1 MNAIVRIA
9 LSRPYTFVVLA
20 LLLLIIGPLAA
31 LRTPTDIFPDIRIP
45 VIGVVWQYTGLPP
58 DQMSGRIT
66 TPFERALTTTV
77 NDIEHIVAN
86 SYNGFGIVK
95 IFFQPNVDIRTANA
109 QVTAISQTLL
119 KQMPPGATPPLILN
133 YNASTV
139 PIIQLALSGEGLTEQ
154 NLADIGINQLRT
166 PLVTVP
172 GAAIPYPYGGK
183 QRQIQIDLNPSA
195 LQARGLSGQDVANT
209 LAAQNLITPVG
220 TEKIGIFE
228 YTVQLNNSPLKI
240 QELGDLPI
248 KTVNGA
254 MVYVRDVAT
263 VRDGNPPQTNIVHVD
278 GNRSVLMMVLKAGSI
293 STLDII
299 AGIKQKV
306 QRRTRSSLPDAL
318 KIGFIGDQ
326 SLFVRGAI
334 TGVARE
340 GIIAALLTSVM
351 ILLFLGSWRSTII
364 IATSIPLAV
373 LGSIIMLSAIGETLN
388 IMTLGGLALAVGIL
402 VDEATVTIENINYHL
417 EQGKEVE
424 EAILDGANQIVVP
437 AFVSLLCIC
446 IVFVPMFFLSG
457 IARFLFVPMAE
468 AVMFAMVWS
477 FILSR
482 TLVPTMAKYLLQPH
496 VHHADGER
504 RRSRNPLVRF
514 QRGFEAGF
522 ERFRAG
528 YRDLLGL
535 ALMHR
540 PTFVTGFIGFVALSF
555 LLVPYLGRNFFPSV
569 DAGQILMHVRTQV
582 GTRVEDSRRSVRRYP
597 EGDPQDHSA
606 RRDRDHG
613 RQHRHADQRHQHDLQ
628 QHRRDRPAGWRH
640 PDQAQGRPRADRRL
654 RQGAAGK
661 AAGAISRPELRV
673 PAGRHRQPDP
683 QFRRAGADRP
693 RSARRQSRRQLRL
706 CQQAAGARSAVF
718 PASPTRASSNRSR
731 SPSFNVDVDRTRA
744 QYVGLTERDVANSM
758 VVNLAGS
765 SQVAPTY
772 YLDPNNGVSYSI
784 VMQTPQYQLDSL
796 SALETLPMTAPGMP
810 TPLILGGIA
819 NITRTT
825 SNAVVSQYDIQSLVQ
840 IYATPQGRDLGAVAA
855 DIRKVINETANELP
869 KGSTVALVG
878 QVQTMESSFSGLLFG
893 LLGAVVLIYLLI
905 VVNFQSWSDPFV
917 IITALPAALAGIVW
931 MLFTTQTTLSVP
943 ALTGAIMCMG
953 VATANSVLVISF
965 ARERYA
971 ELGDPIAAALEAG
984 FVRIRPVMMTALA
997 MIIGMLPMA
1006 LGLGEGGEQNA
1017 PLGRAVI
1024 GGLVFATVAT
1034 LMFVPVV
1041 FSMVHKK
1048 REDDDRGGKAAVRG
1062 LSPRRRVTIKNKT
1075 RTRHRRDVE
1084 ETPWLGT
1091 PRYAASKRCRAT
1103 PAGETTIS
1111 SRSPPKTAWSAG
1123 ANSTRVLARPASVPR
1138 SSGFR
1143 RAWSDKTRCST
1154 SGSMPSFSPRPA
1166 PPPAASSRRRWARSK
1181 TRCSTSRA
1189 RCSAC
1194 PAMNCSAARSA
1205 IASGSTGRIARPGAS
1220 TIPPGTSPRSP
1231 ISTASRRS
1239 DARSAR
1245 RNSPR

>member
-9 LSRPYTFVVLA
+9 LGRPYTFVVLA
-20 LLLLIIGPLAA
+20 LLILMIGPLAA

-66 TPFERALTTTV
+66 TPFERSLTTTV

-119 KQMPPGATPPLILN
+119 KQLPPGATPPLILN

-139 PIIQLALSGEGLTEQ
+139 PIIQLALSGDGLTEQ

-228 YTVQLNNSPLKI
+228 YTVQLNNSPAKI
-240 QELGDLPI
+240 KELGDLPI

-263 VRDGNPPQTNIVHVD
+263 IRDGNPPQTNIVHVD
-278 GNRSVLMMVLKAGSI
+278 GNRSVLMMVLKAGSV

-306 QRRTRSSLPDAL
+306 QDYKSSLPEAL

-340 GIIAALLTSVM
+340 GVIAALLTSVM

-373 LGSIIMLSAIGETLN
+373 LGSIIMLAAIGETLN

-446 IVFVPMFFLSG
+446 IVFVPMFFLTG

-468 AVMFAMVWS
+468 AVMFAMLWS

-482 TLVPTMAKYLLQPH
+482 TLVPTMAKYLLHRH
-496 VHHADGER
+496 VHHGEGGPPP
-504 RRSRNPLVRF
+504 SRNPLVRF
-514 QRGFEAGF
+514 QRAFEAGF
-522 ERFRAG
+522 ERFRAS
-528 YRDLLGL
+528 YRDLLAL

-540 PTFVTGFIGFVALSF
+540 PAFVMGFIGFIAVSF

-582 GTRVEDSRRSVRRYP
+582 GTRVEDAANQFADIQKVIRTVIPADEIETMADNIGMPISGINMTYNNTGVI
-597 EGDPQDHSA
+597 GPQDGDIQIKLREGHEPTDGYVKALREKLPA
-606 RRDRDHG
+606 RFPG
-613 RQHRHADQRHQHDLQ
+613 VSFAFLPADIVNQILNFGAPAPIDLEI
-628 QHRRDRPAGWRH
+628 R
-640 PDQAQGRPRADRRL
+640 
-654 RQGAAGK
+654 
-661 AAGAISRPELRV
+661 
-673 PAGRHRQPDP
+673 
-683 QFRRAGADRP
+683 GADLEGNFAHGNKLLAKIRRIP
-693 RSARRQSRRQLRL
+693 GVADARIQQS
-706 CQQAAGARSAVF
+706 
-718 PASPTRASSNRSR
+718 SR
-731 SPSFNVDVDRTRA
+731 NPSFNVDVDRTRA
-744 QYVGLTERDVANSM
+744 QFVGLTERDVANSL

-796 SALETLPMTAPGMP
+796 DALQTLPMTAPGMTAP
-810 TPLILGGIA
+810 AILGGIA
-819 NITRTT
+819 NITRST
-825 SNAVVSQYDIQSLVQ
+825 SNAVVSQYDIQPMVQ
-840 IYATPQGRDLGAVAA
+840 IYATPQGRDLGAVAT
-855 DIRKVINETANELP
+855 DIRKVMAETAHELP
-869 KGSTVALVG
+869 KGSSVALVG

-971 ELGDPIAAALEAG
+971 ELGDPRAAALEAG

-1024 GGLVFATVAT
+1024 GGLMFSTIAT

-1041 FSMVHKK
+1041 FSMVHKV
-1048 REDDDRGGKAAVRG
+1048 RE
-1062 LSPRRRVTIKNKT
+1062 
-1075 RTRHRRDVE
+1075 
-1084 ETPWLGT
+1084 
-1091 PRYAASKRCRAT
+1091 
-1103 PAGETTIS
+1103 
-1111 SRSPPKTAWSAG
+1111 
-1123 ANSTRVLARPASVPR
+1123 PASAEVVPLDE
-1138 SSGFR
+1138 R
-1143 RAWSDKTRCST
+1143 RAQ
-1154 SGSMPSFSPRPA
+1154 
-1166 PPPAASSRRRWARSK
+1166 AAE
-1181 TRCSTSRA
+1181 
-1189 RCSAC
+1189 
-1194 PAMNCSAARSA
+1194 
-1205 IASGSTGRIARPGAS
+1205 
-1220 TIPPGTSPRSP
+1220 
-1231 ISTASRRS
+1231 
-1239 DARSAR
+1239 
-1245 RNSPR
+1245 